1 MDMAL
6 VTVCETLACEFEALR
21 SSTVVRVLS
30 DCADEFPYGGPH
42 FIEQAARARLSR
54 LDRPVDP
61 ARTRLRPDSL
71 DVSLHDPELAEEVTL
86 TVALMVAA
94 NESDAPLHPAAV
106 DEVLGIVPSRWPV
119 IPSQASSSR

>member
-61 ARTRLRPDSL
+61 APTRRLPDSL
-71 DVSLHDPELAEEVTL
+71 DVSLHDPALAEEVNL

-94 NESDAPLHPAAV
+94 NESEGPLPRDTV
-106 DEVLGIVPSRWPV
+106 DHVLGVTGPRGVVPLQRPK
-119 IPSQASSSR
+119 